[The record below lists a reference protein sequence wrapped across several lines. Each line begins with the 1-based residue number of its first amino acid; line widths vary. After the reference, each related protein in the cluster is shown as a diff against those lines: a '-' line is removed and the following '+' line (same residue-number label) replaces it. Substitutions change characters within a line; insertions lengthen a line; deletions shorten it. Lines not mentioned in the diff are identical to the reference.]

1 MNFFEM
7 LKIGGPHMKV
17 ISILAIV
24 TIVVAVFKI
33 VQIVRKKEFNLR
45 LLDLI
50 LMAGSLALAFG
61 LFSQIMGIIGALEAI
76 RIAGDI
82 SPQLVMEGAKIS
94 FFAPVWGFIVFIIS
108 LLFYFILKEIIK
120 AKQH

>member
-1 MNFFEM
+1 
-7 LKIGGPHMKV
+7 MKV
-17 ISILAIV
+17 ISVLAIV
-24 TIVVAVFKI
+24 TIIVAIVKI

-61 LFSQIMGIIGALEAI
+61 LYSQITGIIGALEAI

-82 SPQLVMEGAKIS
+82 SPQLVMEGARIS